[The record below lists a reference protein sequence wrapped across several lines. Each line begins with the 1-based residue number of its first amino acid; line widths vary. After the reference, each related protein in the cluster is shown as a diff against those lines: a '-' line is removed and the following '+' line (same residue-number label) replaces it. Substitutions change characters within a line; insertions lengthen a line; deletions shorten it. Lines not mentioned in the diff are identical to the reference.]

1 MINYQQEKIFGS
13 DIMSQAE
20 HAKEAMIKW
29 LSHPDELGKP
39 PVKIEIAETFIYD
52 DMTYYILRF
61 KTKAWRGKWY
71 VGVCGG
77 YEGNSAEHCG
87 HVFSE
92 MHEYRQLTAKDEAIR
107 MIEMLKSYWAEQE
120 ETSEP
125 ELLEEPEEITE
136 EKIAVSPEQLCFVT
150 EQVLNGGHT
159 MGWCYR
165 EEPQFPED
173 SGWRF
178 LAGHETAEYLSDLSN
193 LKCVS
198 LTVMYYLDNEILT
211 FLEAPYG
218 TTVIRRADGSF
229 DRQ

>member
-1 MINYQQEKIFGS
+1 
-13 DIMSQAE
+13 MSQAE

-29 LSHPDELGKP
+29 LSHPDELGKA
-39 PVKIEIAETFIYD
+39 PVKIEIAETFSYD

-61 KTKAWRGKWY
+61 KTKAWNGKQY

-77 YEGNSAEHCG
+77 YKGDSMEHCG

-107 MIEMLKSYWAEQE
+107 MIEMLKAYWNEQHE
-120 ETSEP
+120 ASEP
-125 ELLEEPEEITE
+125 EASEDAKPAEKAE
-136 EKIAVSPEQLCFVT
+136 EKVPVSPEQLCFVT
-150 EQVLNGGHT
+150 EQVLNGSYPV
-159 MGWCYR
+159 GWCYR
-165 EEPQFPED
+165 EDPQFPED

-178 LAGHETAEYLSDLSN
+178 LAGHETSEYLSDLSN

-198 LTVMYYLDNEILT
+198 LTVMYYLNNEILS
-211 FLEAPYG
+211 FLEVPSG